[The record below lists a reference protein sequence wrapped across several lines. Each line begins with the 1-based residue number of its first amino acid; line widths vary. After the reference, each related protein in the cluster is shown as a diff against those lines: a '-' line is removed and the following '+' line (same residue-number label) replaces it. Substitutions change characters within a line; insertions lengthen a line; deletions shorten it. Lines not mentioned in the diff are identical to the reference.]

1 MITIARRDSKPHS
14 ESTTAKIDSRAFI
27 KVIHTFYDSVY
38 RFCASQVSDPIDAED
53 LTQEVF
59 VSAYANAHQLRN
71 PEQLRQWLLSIAYNL
86 SRRLYRQKYR
96 GKAEIFLEDIAP
108 NVVETIPGL
117 IATAAEEEALDQPEF
132 SPLYTLMDSM
142 PDRARESLDLHCM
155 ENMSYEDI
163 ARLLNVPISTVKG
176 RIYNARQWL
185 LTNGLASSTPG
196 EVRQQIA
203 RAVTDVVRDYSAVRE
218 TLSEDLLENQLIL
231 ALLHPLRMTYSEL
244 KAYTFGT
251 GKPKNMMMVMDI
263 HSKDIAVIKAD
274 TKIAISAFLHLLP
287 EDKPVYI
294 MLTNPEIWSMV
305 QDDYDA
311 KATRSYSTYG
321 LTSRE
326 HNTNSEVSNVSEITS
341 GKDDLLR
348 LLSQKDPSLK
358 NILECMRLE
367 NRDYLDSLRLFV
379 HYTISA
385 QEPDAYALFTHSS
398 IGNLWELASSSA
410 FVRNGCK
417 YRQWCVDFGSSVL
430 TSEGYHITV
439 NAVDA
444 QDTVLNAILRSIG
457 FSTLFTQIRVIV
469 TMQ

>member
-1 MITIARRDSKPHS
+1 VITIARRDSKPHS

-203 RAVTDVVRDYSAVRE
+203 RAVTDVVRDYSTVRE

-231 ALLHPLRMTYSEL
+231 ALLHPLRISYSDL

-274 TKIAISAFLHLLP
+274 TKIAISAFLQLLP
-287 EDKPVYI
+287 EDKPIYI
-294 MLTNPEIWSMV
+294 MLTNPETWSMM
-305 QDDYDA
+305 QNEYDA
-311 KATRSYSTYG
+311 EATKSYYTYG
-321 LTSRE
+321 LISRE
-326 HNTNSEVSNVSEITS
+326 HNRNLEVSDVSEITS
-341 GKDDLLR
+341 GKGNLLK
-348 LLSQKDPSLK
+348 LLSQKDRYLK
-358 NILECMRLE
+358 NILECMKLDDD
-367 NRDYLDSLRLFV
+367 DYLDLLRLFV
-379 HYTISA
+379 HYTTSV
-385 QEPDAYALFTHSS
+385 QKPNAYAVFAYSG
-398 IGNLWELASSSA
+398 IGNLWELVQHSSTAQNSNTYLQKCIA
-410 FVRNGCK
+410 LGTKSLLNQGC
-417 YRQWCVDFGSSVL
+417 YV
-430 TSEGYHITV
+430 TV
-439 NAVDA
+439 NTVA
-444 QDTVLNAILRSIG
+444 QEDTESIDLLKSIG
-457 FSTLFTQIRVIV
+457 FANLFTQMRVMI
-469 TMQ
+469 TIQ